1 MELNKDELKELR
13 ADSMDDT
20 EIKAQDG
27 DIKIVVYNDLKD
39 YEYIGDLLPKKKDYL
54 IFNTIF

>member
-1 MELNKDELKELR
+1 
-13 ADSMDDT
+13 MDDT

-39 YEYIGDLLPKKKDYL
+39 YEYIGDLLHPKRK
-54 IFNTIF
+54 II